1 MISSVCQAQQLDA
14 DSLVF
19 NKDSSRVTFL
29 SDSIY
34 IDSSNPQKSIIKFGS
49 ITENNKWLSNAKV
62 AIPAYQS
69 IKLVDKQDQLFY
81 GVAFLFFFFGIL
93 KISFAK
99 YFQNLIRVFFN
110 TSLRQIQ
117 LKDQL
122 LQDKLPSLL
131 FNLFF
136 IIVGGAYIYLLMLKY
151 KKIAIYDYQFFYYG
165 MAAVMLI
172 YITKLIIIQFL
183 GWISGFKKEAEIYSF
198 MVFLIN
204 KMLAVALLPLIAII
218 AFASKPLSHYTLVG
232 SLILIVF
239 LFLLRYLRI
248 FGSIQQSL
256 KISKFHFIL
265 FVFSIEILPIMLIY
279 QLVNNFIDK
288 SL

>member
-19 NKDSSRVTFL
+19 NKDSSRVSFL

-99 YFQNLIRVFFN
+99 YFQNLI
-110 TSLRQIQ
+110 
-117 LKDQL
+117 
-122 LQDKLPSLL
+122 
-131 FNLFF
+131 
-136 IIVGGAYIYLLMLKY
+136 
-151 KKIAIYDYQFFYYG
+151 
-165 MAAVMLI
+165 
-172 YITKLIIIQFL
+172 
-183 GWISGFKKEAEIYSF
+183 E
-198 MVFLIN
+198 
-204 KMLAVALLPLIAII
+204 
-218 AFASKPLSHYTLVG
+218 
-232 SLILIVF
+232 
-239 LFLLRYLRI
+239 
-248 FGSIQQSL
+248 
-256 KISKFHFIL
+256 
-265 FVFSIEILPIMLIY
+265 
-279 QLVNNFIDK
+279 
-288 SL
+288 